1 MRVVRT
7 NTVWVSFWRIL
18 SLLWQQSPFSPF
30 VSMSNGSRVERGLVG
45 RAETDA
51 HSCSKPLAEAGAD
64 QMLLE
69 TGQEDRKQVS
79 CFRHPGGNSLSH
91 RFKGHGC
98 HRCWLELPGG
108 DLYYWRKSP
117 LSIPQRCAP
126 PLPNMREPAD
136 QRSVSPSFPWF
147 LLRGVLLGWEVKRI
161 HFPVFQFLALDQWP
175 PREAE
180 SHCTGISASGQL
192 LAISDVLRCH
202 MYA

>member
-1 MRVVRT
+1 MPVVRR

-30 VSMSNGSRVERGLVG
+30 VSMSNGSRVERRVVG

-51 HSCSKPLAEAGAD
+51 HSCSKSLAGAGAD

-69 TGQEDRKQVS
+69 TGQEYRKQAS
-79 CFRHPGGNSLSH
+79 CFRHPGGNSL
-91 RFKGHGC
+91 KPQIQGP
-98 HRCWLELPGG
+98 WLPLM
-108 DLYYWRKSP
+108 LAWTAWWRPLLLEKEPSKMCPSSP
-117 LSIPQRCAP
+117 PQHEGASW
-126 PLPNMREPAD
+126 PAFI
-136 QRSVSPSFPWF
+136 PSFQWF

-180 SHCTGISASGQL
+180 SDCTGISASGQL

-202 MYA
+202 MYAWGT